1 MNTWKL
7 IDSFFTSNTNSRYIS
22 NHHLD
27 SFNIFMKTKIPYIIQ
42 TLNPFVIIKDG
53 YEINVY
59 VGGVEG
65 TGIYVSKPYNEDGN
79 ILFPIHARLE
89 DVTYSSEIYVDVLIE
104 YRSTKDA
111 NASVITSNLKKVP
124 IGNIPIMVQS
134 DLCNLQGMDRNEL
147 IQSGECPYDQG
158 GYFIVDGKEKTI
170 VSQERVATNK
180 LFLSSATDTSIDKYI
195 KMGLIRCT
203 SKKNSLFPKTITLL
217 TLAST
222 ERKNAI
228 TIEIPNI
235 FSSIPLYTLFRALG
249 YVSDKEITEI
259 IFANNIENVS
269 QHYLSFIR
277 KSIHDSSHSYTQA
290 DALDYIAR
298 YTKYKDPKQVLHILK
313 NDLFPNVGPLFKN
326 KAMYT
331 GTLVFKLIRHALGE
345 LTDTNRDSYL
355 VKRVDVS
362 GILMTNMFRDGYNQ
376 LRNNIKNKIDKE
388 FIYGS
393 WADMNEF
400 KTIIEG
406 NVKSIFDR
414 NFITEISRRSFKGK
428 WGLKESEGIVQDLNR
443 LSYTGY
449 ISHTRRVNTPMDRSL
464 KLVTPHR
471 ADASQWGFMCPIESP
486 DGENIGLLK
495 HMATSCFITQESD
508 EDEMVQC
515 LHDLGMKPI
524 DELYALDIQ
533 NHTKVLLN
541 NNFVGT
547 HDSPMDLL
555 QELRRYKRN
564 NIINYTTSISWDIIE
579 NEIEIFNDAG
589 RCVRPII
596 INTPESLKR
605 FKSILLDKSI
615 SDKWSNM
622 VPSRIG
628 NLGYDKDRVKNN
640 VKGDIPCLEFIDS
653 TETSRALIAMKYE
666 DIDLNPMNKYDY
678 IEIHPSLILSLY
690 SCLIPL
696 AHHNQAPR
704 NIFSGQQG
712 KQAVGVYASNF
723 NKRIDTA
730 GYLLHYPQ
738 QGLLNTKYSKYTNT
752 DALTNGENVIVAIA
766 TYTGYNQEDS
776 LIINKNSI
784 ERGLFNSSIYKAYV
798 DSEDENP
805 KTGEYLQFGN
815 PLNMVKAG
823 AEINIKYAK
832 WDKIDE
838 HGFPLEN
845 KYIEEDDVFVGKV
858 KTTVVSN
865 KFDETAERI
874 RTDEQDNMIKT
885 YSDKSEVA
893 TFTNGGMID
902 KVYVYSKNDKT
913 KLKIRFRKTR
923 EPVLGDKFAS
933 RHGQK
938 GVIGM
943 ILPQEDMP
951 FTKDGVVPDLIVNPH
966 AFPSRM
972 TIGHLIEA
980 VLTRYACETAN
991 RIDGTV
997 FEHLDLESYT
1007 KLLEK
1012 RGVHKHSDEIMYN
1025 GFTGEQMQT
1034 QIFFGPTYYF
1044 RLKHMV
1050 NDKMNYREGVDPA
1063 KAPITGTTKQPTH
1076 GRANQGGLRIG
1087 EMETNA
1093 LLGHGIA
1100 SFIKESMMERSDKD
1114 KFVMDKEGGDFA
1126 NPHKDAPLSL
1136 IDDHYKSFTN
1146 VEMPYTFK
1154 LLSQEMKSMGI
1165 KPIFHFN
1172 RKNEPDDD
1180 VVEEDIDPEFTFED

>member
-27 SFNIFMKTKIPYIIQ
+27 SFNVFMKTKIPYIIQ

-59 VGGVEG
+59 IGGYEG
-65 TGIYVSKPYNEDGN
+65 TGIYVSKPYRDDGS

-89 DVTYSSEIYVDVLIE
+89 DLTYSSEIYVDVYIE
-104 YRSTKDA
+104 YKSTKDDD
-111 NASVITSNLKKVP
+111 NKVVTSNLKQIP
-124 IGNIPIMVQS
+124 IGNIPIMIQS
-134 DLCNLQGMDRNEL
+134 ELCNLEGMTKNDL
-147 IQSGECPYDQG
+147 IQSSECPYDQG

-180 LFLSSATDTSIDKYI
+180 LFLSSSNDVATDHYN

-203 SKKNSLFPKTITLL
+203 SKKNSLFPKTITLF
-217 TLAST
+217 TLSSPD
-222 ERKNAI
+222 RKNAI
-228 TIEIPNI
+228 TIDIPNI
-235 FSSIPLYTLFRALG
+235 FSSIPIYTLFRALG
-249 YVSDKEITEI
+249 YTSDKEICEM
-259 IFANNIENVS
+259 IFSDHITNVS
-269 QHYLSFIR
+269 NHYLSFIR
-277 KSIHDSSHSYTQA
+277 KSIHDSAHCYTQE
-290 DALDYIAR
+290 DALHYISR
-298 YTKYKDPKQVLHILK
+298 FTKYKDAKQVLHILK
-313 NDLFPNVGPLFKN
+313 NDLFPNVGSLFKN
-326 KAMYT
+326 KAIYT

-345 LTDTNRDSYL
+345 LSDTNRDSYL
-355 VKRVDVS
+355 YKRVDVS

-393 WADMNEF
+393 WSDMNEF
-400 KTIIEG
+400 KLIIEG
-406 NVKSIFDR
+406 SAKSIFDR
-414 NFITEISRRSFKGK
+414 KFITEISRRSFKGK

-508 EDEMVQC
+508 EDELIQC
-515 LHDLGMKPI
+515 LYDLGMNSI
-524 DELYALDIQ
+524 DYLHALDIQ
-533 NHTKVLLN
+533 KNTKVMLN

-547 HDSPMDLL
+547 HDDPLNLL
-555 QELRRYKRN
+555 KKLKLYKRN
-564 NIINYTTSISWDIIE
+564 NIINYTTSVSWDIIE

-596 INTPESLKR
+596 INTPEAIKR
-605 FKSILLDKSI
+605 FLSILSDKSI
-615 SDKWSNM
+615 VDKWSAI
-622 VPSRIG
+622 VPPRIG
-628 NLGYDKDRVKNN
+628 TLGYKKQNIKENN
-640 VKGDIPCLEFIDS
+640 IVCLEFIDS
-653 TETSRALIAMKYE
+653 TETSRALIAMNYE
-666 DIDLNPMNKYDY
+666 DIDLHPMNKYDY

-738 QGLLNTKYSKYTNT
+738 QGLLNTKYAKYTNT

-784 ERGLFNSSIYKAYV
+784 ERGLFNSSIYKAFV
-798 DSEDENP
+798 SSEDENP

-815 PLNMVKAG
+815 PLSMVKQG
-823 AEINIKYAK
+823 AEMNIKYAK

-838 HGFPLEN
+838 NGFPIEN

-858 KTTVVSN
+858 KTTVVSS

-874 RTDEQDNMIKT
+874 RTDDQDNTIKT

-902 KVYVYSKNDKT
+902 KVYVYSKNDKQ

-980 VLTRYACETAN
+980 VLTRYSCESGN

-997 FEHLDLESYT
+997 FEHVDLDSYT

-1012 RGVHKHSDEIMYN
+1012 RGVHKYSDEIMYN
-1025 GFTGEQMQT
+1025 GFTGEQIQT

-1114 KFVMDKEGGDFA
+1114 KFVMDIEGGDFA
-1126 NPHKDAPLSL
+1126 NPHKDAPMSM
-1136 IDDHYKSFTN
+1136 INDQYKSFTN
-1146 VEMPYTFK
+1146 VEIPYTFK

-1165 KPIFHFN
+1165 KPIFHFD
-1172 RKNEPDDD
+1172 RKNEIDEDI
-1180 VVEEDIDPEFTFED
+1180 VEEDVDPDFTFED

>member
-1 MNTWKL
+1 MNNWKL
-7 IDSFFTSNTNSRYIS
+7 IDSFFTSNTNAKYIS
-22 NHHLD
+22 NHHID
-27 SFNIFMKTKIPYIIQ
+27 SYNVFVRTKIPYIIK
-42 TLNPFVIIKDG
+42 TLNPFIIIKDD
-53 YEINVY
+53 YEIHVY
-59 VGGVEG
+59 VGGQNG
-65 TGIYVSKPYNEDGN
+65 DLIYMSKPSDSEKNV
-79 ILFPIHARLE
+79 LFPISARLE
-89 DVTYSSEIYVDVLIE
+89 DTSYTSEIFVDVYIE
-104 YRSTKDA
+104 YKSKKD
-111 NASVITSNLKKVP
+111 NGVITSLMKQIP
-124 IGNIPIMVQS
+124 IGNIPIMIQS
-134 DLCNLQGMDRNEL
+134 ELCNLNGLDKNEM
-147 IQSGECPYDQG
+147 IQAGECPYDQG

-180 LFLSSATDTSIDKYI
+180 LFLSSSSDLANDKYI

-203 SKKNSLFPKTITLL
+203 SKKNSLFPKTIQLFTL
-217 TLAST
+217 SN
-222 ERKNAI
+222 EKRRDAI

-235 FSSIPLYTLFRALG
+235 SSQIPIYLLFRALG
-249 YVSDKEITEI
+249 YLSDKEITEF
-259 IFANNIENVS
+259 IFSSSLENIDER
-269 QHYLSFIR
+269 YLTFIR
-277 KSIHDSSHSYTQA
+277 KSVNDASFIFTQEE
-290 DALDYIAR
+290 ALLYIAR
-298 YTKYKDPKQVLHILK
+298 FTTYKKPNQVLHILK
-313 NDLFPNVGPLFKN
+313 TDLFPNVGSSFKS
-326 KAMYT
+326 KAIYT
-331 GTLVFKLIRHALGE
+331 GTLVFKLIRHAMGE

-355 VKRVDVS
+355 YKRVDVS
-362 GILMTNMFRDGYNQ
+362 GILMTNMFRDGYNK

-393 WADMNEF
+393 WKDMNEF
-400 KTIIEG
+400 KIIID
-406 NVKSIFDR
+406 NSVKSIFDR
-414 NFITEISRRSFKGK
+414 QLISDMSRRSFKGK
-428 WGLKESEGIVQDLNR
+428 WGMRESEGIVQDLNR

-495 HMATSCFITQESD
+495 HMATCCSITQESD
-508 EDEMVQC
+508 EDDLMLC
-515 LHDLGMKPI
+515 LQDLGMRRVDQLSQTTISKS
-524 DELYALDIQ
+524 
-533 NHTKVLLN
+533 TKVLLN

-547 HDSPMDLL
+547 HDSPM
-555 QELRRYKRN
+555 ELVRTLKLYKVN
-564 NIINYTTSISWDIIE
+564 NIINYTTSVSWDIIE
-579 NEIEIFNDAG
+579 NEIELFNDAG

-596 INTPESLKR
+596 MNTTNSLK
-605 FKSILLDKSI
+605 ILRETLSSDAI
-615 SDKWSNM
+615 TDKWAAL
-622 VPSRIG
+622 VPNRIG
-628 NLGYDKDRVKNN
+628 NMGYHKAA
-640 VKGDIPCLEFIDS
+640 IPTMKTNTCLEFIDS
-653 TETSRALIAMKYE
+653 TETSRSLIAMRFE
-666 DIDLNPMNKYDY
+666 DIAKHPLNKYDY

-690 SCLIPL
+690 SNLIPL

-730 GYLLHYPQ
+730 SYLLHYPQ
-738 QGLLNTKYSKYTNT
+738 QSLLNTKFAKYTNT
-752 DALTNGENVIVAIA
+752 DALTNGENVIIAIA

-798 DSEDENP
+798 DSESENE
-805 KTGEYLQFGN
+805 KTGEFLKFGN
-815 PLNMVKAG
+815 PLNMLKSG
-823 AEINIKYAK
+823 TDINIKYAK

-838 HGFPLEN
+838 NGFPLEN

-858 KTTVVSN
+858 KTTVVS
-865 KFDETAERI
+865 KEFDETAR
-874 RTDEQDNMIKT
+874 RVRVDEQDNSIRT
-885 YSDKSEVA
+885 YADKSEIA
-893 TFTNGGMID
+893 TFTNGGMVD
-902 KVYVYSKNDKT
+902 KVHIYTKNDKT
-913 KLKIRFRKTR
+913 KMKIRFRKTR

-943 ILPQEDMP
+943 LIPQEDMP

-972 TIGHLIEA
+972 TIGHLIES
-980 VLTRYACETAN
+980 VLTRYACESAN
-991 RIDGTV
+991 HIDGTV
-997 FEHLDLESYT
+997 FESVDLESYT
-1007 KLLEK
+1007 TLLEK
-1012 RGVHKHSDEIMYN
+1012 RGIHKYSDELMYN

-1034 QIFFGPTYYF
+1034 EIFFGPTYYF

-1114 KFVMDKEGGDFA
+1114 KFVMDVEGGEFA
-1126 NPHKDAPLSL
+1126 NPNKDAPRSM
-1136 IDDHYKSFTN
+1136 IDEDYKSFTN
-1146 VEMPYTFK
+1146 VEIPYTFK
-1154 LLSQEMKSMGI
+1154 LLSQELKSMGI
-1165 KPIFHFN
+1165 KPVFHFDK
-1172 RKNEPDDD
+1172 KNEVDDD
-1180 VVEEDIDPEFTFED
+1180 IVEEEVDDEFSFTD